1 MQISIVTTVLN
12 SDKTIGQ
19 CLASV
24 RSQTVLT
31 EHIVVDGGSTDG
43 TLAVVEKEGGHV
55 AKVISEPDNGIYDGM
70 NKGIR
75 MASGDVVGILN
86 ADDVYAA
93 PDILE
98 NVADAFRDA
107 AVDAC
112 YGDLVYTDSRNLG
125 RVVRYWKS
133 VPYDIKRFYWGW
145 MPPHPTFFVRRQV
158 YRQYGLFDLS
168 LGSAADYEIMLRFL
182 LRYRLL
188 AVYLP
193 TVMVRM
199 RSGGVSNRTLKNRL
213 LANCNDRAAWRVN
226 RLKPYPWTTVLKPLR
241 KIGQFCKKPGHSG
254 FQFNRD
260 PKIKE

>member
-12 SDKTIGQ
+12 GDKTIGH

-24 RSQTVLT
+24 RSQTVRA
-31 EHIVVDGGSTDG
+31 EHIVVDGGSADG
-43 TLAVVEKEGGHV
+43 TLAVVEKEGRHV

-75 MASGDVVGILN
+75 MASGDVVGMLN
-86 ADDVYAA
+86 ADDVYAG

-98 NVADAFRDA
+98 KVAEAFSAA
-107 AVDAC
+107 AVDVC
-112 YGDLVYTDSRNLG
+112 YGDLVYTDSRDLC

-133 VPYDIKRFYWGW
+133 APYDIKRFYWGW
-145 MPPHPTFFVRRQV
+145 MPPHPTFFVRRQL
-158 YRQYGLFDLS
+158 YQQYGLFDLS

-182 LRYRLL
+182 LRYRLS

-199 RSGGVSNRTLKNRL
+199 RSGGVSNRSLKNRL
-213 LANCNDRAAWRVN
+213 LANRNDQAAWRVN

-241 KIGQFCKKPGHSG
+241 KIGQFFRKPSHSG
-254 FQFNRD
+254 LSTGT
-260 PKIKE
+260 IY